1 MFGAAALQVLQGRR
15 QWGRQLSPT
24 QRGPLLACYPPPAVP
39 ALPLTPLPPPA
50 CPQTKALSR
59 VTEAIWQMDSPD
71 GAPSRRS
78 SWLPLGEPI
87 EYIAAFCPC
96 LCFGFAMAS

>member
-1 MFGAAALQVLQGRR
+1 MYGAAALQVLQWRR
-15 QWGRQLSPT
+15 WWGRQLSPT
-24 QRGPLLACYPPPAVP
+24 QHGPLLACYPPPAVQ

-59 VTEAIWQMDSPD
+59 VTEAIWQMDSLD

-87 EYIAAFCPC
+87 EYIAAFYLC
-96 LCFGFAMAS
+96 LSLWLAMAS